1 MRDLW
6 RLEKTKGCRLYTTI
20 FFLMANLLLMG
31 TCVTI
36 VKAAE
41 FVYPNRA
48 ITLIVP
54 FAAGGVTDL
63 GARALAEHL
72 QKQLKQP
79 VAVENKPGGATTIAG
94 QAVVTAKP
102 EGYTL
107 GFFPGATTLPEEYTY
122 FYSAPYTSADLRP
135 ICSVLTPVLAIAVR
149 NDAPWKDLKEF
160 VEYARKNPR
169 LKFAHPGKSTQQY
182 VVMVSI
188 AKQENLTL
196 VDVPYGG
203 DGEMVPALLG
213 GHVDVGLIALPAI
226 KSLID
231 AGKIRA
237 LALCTEKRASYVPDI
252 PSTTEFGYKLPY
264 VPFLALYGPKKIPDE
279 VVKKLDEA
287 SGRIAKDEDF
297 RRKANDLCLE
307 LSYESTA
314 SFEKSLVKYR
324 QSLSTF
330 FKAEGM
336 TK

>member
-1 MRDLW
+1 MGDLW
-6 RLEKTKGCRLYTTI
+6 RAKKTKERRLFTTI
-20 FFLMANLLLMG
+20 CFLLSSLLFIG

-41 FVYPNRA
+41 SVYPTRA

-54 FAAGGVTDL
+54 FAPGGVTDL

-79 VAVENKPGGATTIAG
+79 VTVENRPGGATTIAG
-94 QAVVTAKP
+94 QAVATSKP
-102 EGYTL
+102 EGYVL

-122 FYSAPYTSADLRP
+122 FYSAPYSSIDLRP

-149 NDAPWKDLKEF
+149 NDAPWKNLKEL

-169 LKFAHPGKSTQQY
+169 MKFAHPGKSTQQY

-188 AKQENLTL
+188 AKEENLTL

-213 GHVDVGLIALPAI
+213 GHVDIGLIALPAI
-226 KSLID
+226 KSLLD
-231 AGKIRA
+231 AGKIKI

-252 PSTTEFGYKLPY
+252 PSLTEFGYKLPY
-264 VPFLALYGPKKIPDE
+264 VPFLALYGPKRTPDE

-287 SGRIAKDEDF
+287 TRRIAEDKDF
-297 RRKANDLCLE
+297 RDKVNNLCLE
-307 LSYESTA
+307 LSYESTI

-324 QSLSTF
+324 QNLSAF